1 MRKCTIQGDFQIVAD
16 SLIGSQNLR
25 DLIGSCG
32 HYNSTVF
39 KNTLGDIFNFNLKWC
54 FLFPIFPMALL
65 LVLCL
70 YFVYIHQRVMVPQ
83 HTVLTVSKIDFKPL

>member
-1 MRKCTIQGDFQIVAD
+1 MYDTGDFQIVAD
-16 SLIGSQNLR
+16 FLIGSANLR
-25 DLIGSCG
+25 DLIGPYG
-32 HYNSTVF
+32 HPKNTVF
-39 KNTLGDIFNFNLKWC
+39 ENTIGDIFNFNLKWC

-65 LVLCL
+65 LLLCL